1 MTSLSVLDLHA
12 QPLPAPEAPAERHLR
27 ALPSPRVAPRRTP
40 RLVHGVIALAGLAG
54 IVCAQLGLSVV
65 ISEGAYR
72 MSALQAESTS
82 LARAEQSVAEELAVL
97 SSPQHVAVAGAELG
111 MLAGQPS
118 QFLTLATTSTAGG
131 PDALHMRVPAVDGF
145 GMYVPNSLLTAQ
157 PQVAASVAQ
166 VQAATIEPYPG
177 MLLPAGESA
186 PAIAA
191 AAPAAAQD
199 VEPTA
204 VAPTTVAPGTLLPAP
219 GQE

>member
-27 ALPSPRVAPRRTP
+27 ALPSPRALGRRAP

-72 MSALQAESTS
+72 MTALQAESTS

-131 PDALHMRVPAVDGF
+131 PDALHMQAPAVDGS
-145 GMYVPNSLLTAQ
+145 GMHVPNSLLTAQ
-157 PQVAASVAQ
+157 PEVAAAVAH
-166 VQAATIEPYPG
+166 VQAAAVEPYPG
-177 MLLPAGESA
+177 MLLPAGEDA
-186 PAIAA
+186 PTIE
-191 AAPAAAQD
+191 APTPPAVPA
-199 VEPTA
+199 VEPATI
-204 VAPTTVAPGTLLPAP
+204 APGTLLPAP